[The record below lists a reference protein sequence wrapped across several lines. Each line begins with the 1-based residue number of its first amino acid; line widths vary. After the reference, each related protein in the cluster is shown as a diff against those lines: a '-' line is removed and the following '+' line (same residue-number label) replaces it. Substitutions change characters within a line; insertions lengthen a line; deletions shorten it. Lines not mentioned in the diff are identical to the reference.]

1 MVYWVIAKESSAPA
15 PGGSAHARTLERVG
29 PFENRDVAAQARD
42 AVVNRYR
49 GRAQPKVEIVC
60 DFT

>member
-15 PGGSAHARTLERVG
+15 PGRGAHARTLERVG

-42 AVVNRYR
+42 AVVSRYR
-49 GRAQPKVEIVC
+49 GRVQPKVEIVC